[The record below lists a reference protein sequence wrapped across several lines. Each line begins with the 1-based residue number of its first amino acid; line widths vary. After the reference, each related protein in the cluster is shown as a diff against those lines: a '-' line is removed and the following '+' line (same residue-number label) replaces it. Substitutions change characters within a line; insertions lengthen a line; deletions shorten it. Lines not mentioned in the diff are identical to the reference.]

1 MLCRVLTV
9 IGALLL
15 TAYSST
21 GLANDTFD
29 NPRKQFEIKLKKFN
43 QSPKILVPGYYLH
56 TLTEGEHKR
65 SNWGA
70 HAKAHYYVTNLSPAL
85 GSELATELHRD
96 LVEKLRATGWEVL
109 TWDDVADLDW
119 SSLGEQPAL
128 KQIGLPGFKY
138 NVGFGNTYFMTS
150 VPEGMPVMKSP
161 KMGVPGAPDLFKML
175 KIAAPTEANIL
186 YPNLRFDAPLGYG
199 DKGSGYKNTYAE
211 AKVAPVLELA
221 WADAG
226 SMTKKAAASFLRLR
240 QPVRLSENIG
250 TLTEVSSET
259 QEDLALFTYDTFRSV
274 ARGEYSF
281 RLDLDAYRAA
291 VLKAG
296 RDFNSLLVAELQAA
310 LPTSG

>member
-138 NVGFGNTYFMTS
+138 NVGFGNTYYMTS

-186 YPNLRFDAPLGYG
+186 YPNLRFDAPLA
-199 DKGSGYKNTYAE
+199 TVTRE
-211 AKVAPVLELA
+211 VA
-221 WADAG
+221 
-226 SMTKKAAASFLRLR
+226 TR
-240 QPVRLSENIG
+240 I
-250 TLTEVSSET
+250 
-259 QEDLALFTYDTFRSV
+259 
-274 ARGEYSF
+274 
-281 RLDLDAYRAA
+281 
-291 VLKAG
+291 
-296 RDFNSLLVAELQAA
+296 
-310 LPTSG
+310 PTPKPR